1 MLWFHVCSKSTS
13 ITTTLLTGRTK
24 KSGCWHFHCVNTL
37 ICTSCLVLFVPW
49 KIVIDEWSWPF
60 LLRLQ
65 TRHMHAGFGRLWG
78 SVRTPHQEFRVRCEE
93 SFHAHGLDS
102 ILSRGGFTVE
112 RFFLWL
118 LPPFL
123 FGRPQKTTD
132 NTKAGRKI
140 AESYSRGKTV
150 INTNDYLKGQLQK
163 K

>member
-1 MLWFHVCSKSTS
+1 MLWFQVCSKSTS

-150 INTNDYLKGQLQK
+150 RN
-163 K
+163 